1 MCPQVIA
8 WVLVMA
14 GPCTGASHGTGS
26 WVHTFCENPLDF
38 SKVAR
43 ACTQTILGG
52 LIKYMGVEEVS

>member
-1 MCPQVIA
+1 MFYLV
-8 WVLVMA
+8 WVSTA
-14 GPCTGASHGTGS
+14 ASHGIGS
-26 WVHTFCENPLDF
+26 WVHTFCANPLDF